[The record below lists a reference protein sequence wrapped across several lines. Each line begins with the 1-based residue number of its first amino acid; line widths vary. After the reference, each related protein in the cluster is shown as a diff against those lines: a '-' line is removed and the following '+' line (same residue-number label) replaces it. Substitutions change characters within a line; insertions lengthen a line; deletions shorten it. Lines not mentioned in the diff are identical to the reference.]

1 MFIHTIIFLAR
12 GDKMESMKAV
22 AYMAMGSMATIMFQ
36 KFKDP
41 MIKAMQKTMNKEKKM
56 VNDMLEDMM

>member
-1 MFIHTIIFLAR
+1 
-12 GDKMESMKAV
+12 MESMKAV